1 MTQLLSRMVYRC
13 FHPRS
18 RLHLRTLGVST
29 QVGDDAVV
37 DMQAAVAGVVLTGNG
52 APRDQGA

>member
-13 FHPRS
+13 FH
-18 RLHLRTLGVST
+18 LRTLGVPT